1 MKNKIYNLLLLFAI
15 VIACNNKESINM
27 SNNLINETSPYLLQ
41 HAYNPVNWNPWNK
54 KYIDQAKSENKLIV
68 ISVGYSSCHWCHVM
82 ERESFED
89 TLVAKIMNEK
99 YISIK
104 VDREER
110 PDVDNVY
117 MSAVQLMTGSGGW
130 PLNVV
135 TLPDGRPIWGGT
147 YFTKDQWIGA
157 LNQISEL
164 YEKDPDRLITYADQ
178 LEEGIKSL
186 DLIELNNSQAK
197 FSMNSL
203 ENLVNIWSD
212 KFDIDYGGSNV
223 GAPKFMMPSNLH
235 FLLKYAYQT
244 ENEKILEH
252 VNNSLIK
259 IAYGGVYD
267 HIGGGFSR
275 YAVDEK
281 WHIPHFEKMLYDN
294 AQLIS
299 LYSDAY
305 KLTKNKLYKDVV
317 YQTIDFANKNFKD
330 SKGGY
335 YSSLDADSKN
345 DTKELEEGVFY
356 TWNKSDLKKLLKN
369 DFTLFSDYYNI
380 NEYGLWENENYVLIR
395 KMSDEEVSK
404 KYNITIQRVNKIITN
419 CNLILFN
426 HREKRS
432 KPRLDDKVLA
442 SWNGL
447 MIKGLADSY
456 KAFNDK
462 RFLKNAV
469 DNGNFI
475 IDNLLKNSGQILH
488 SYKAGESK
496 INGYLEDYASVISGF
511 ISLHEITLDK
521 KWLDYSKKMT
531 EYVYDNFYN
540 NSNQMFY
547 FTSIKD
553 DKLINRTVDFR
564 DNVIPSSNSIMAN
577 NLFLLSHYYDNENYF
592 NTASTMLNNVLTEI
606 GSYPSSFS
614 NWLDL
619 MLKMSDSFYEVA
631 ITGKKAI
638 SLTEEINT
646 IFQPNKL
653 IIGSE
658 KESNLPL
665 LKNRFI
671 KDETYIY
678 VCVKKACKLPVKT
691 SEKAIE
697 LIRL

>member
-1 MKNKIYNLLLLFAI
+1 MKNKIYNLLLLFI
-15 VIACNNKESINM
+15 ILISCNDKESIHM

-41 HAYNPVNWNPWNK
+41 HAYNPVHWNPWNK

-89 TLVAKIMNEK
+89 TLVAKVMNEK

-110 PDVDNVY
+110 PDIDNVY

-147 YFTKDQWIGA
+147 YFTKDQWIAA

-164 YEKDPDRLITYADQ
+164 YNKDPDRLITYADQ

-186 DLIELNNSQAK
+186 DIIELNNSTAK
-197 FSMNSL
+197 FSMQDL
-203 ENLVNIWSD
+203 ENLVNIWSE
-212 KFDIDYGGSNV
+212 KFDKDFGGNI

-235 FLLKYAYQT
+235 FLLKYAHQT
-244 ENEKILEH
+244 KNRKILNH

-259 IAYGGVYD
+259 MAYGGIYD

-275 YAVDEK
+275 YAIDEK

-305 KLTKNKLYKDVV
+305 KLTKNNLFKNVV
-317 YQTIDFANKNFKD
+317 YQTIDFIDNNFKD

-335 YSSLDADSKN
+335 FSSLDADSEN
-345 DTKELEEGVFY
+345 DNKQLEEGVFY
-356 TWNKSDLKKLLKN
+356 TWNKNNLMKLLKN
-369 DFTLFSDYYNI
+369 NFPLFSDYYNI
-380 NEYGLWENENYVLIR
+380 NEYGLWENGNYVLIR
-395 KMSDEEVSK
+395 KMNDIEVSK
-404 KYNITIQRVNKIITN
+404 KYNITTEKVSEIIAN
-419 CNLILFN
+419 CNIILFN
-426 HREKRS
+426 EREKRS

-462 RFLKNAV
+462 IFLKNAV

-475 IDNLLKNSGQILH
+475 IDNLLNNSGQLLH

-496 INGYLEDYASVISGF
+496 INAYLEDYAAVISGF

-531 EYVYDNFYN
+531 EYVYDNFHN

-592 NTASTMLNNVLTEI
+592 NTASTMLNNVVTEI

-631 ITGKKAI
+631 ITGEKAI
-638 SLTEEINT
+638 SLANEINNV
-646 IFQPNKL
+646 FQPNKL

-671 KDETYIY
+671 NGESYIY
-678 VCVKKACKLPVKT
+678 VCVKKACKLPVKN
-691 SEKAIE
+691 SDKAIE

>member
-212 KFDIDYGGSNV
+212 KFDIDYGGNV

-369 DFTLFSDYYNI
+369 DFTLFSDYYNV

-395 KMSDEEVSK
+395 KMSDEEISK

-419 CNLILFN
+419 CNLILFDY
-426 HREKRS
+426 REKRS

-564 DNVIPSSNSIMAN
+564 DYVIPSSNSIMAN

>member
-212 KFDIDYGGSNV
+212 KFDIDYGGNV

-395 KMSDEEVSK
+395 KMSDEEISK

-426 HREKRS
+426 YREKRS